1 MGCSVYAFLFAS
13 LPLSIPFL
21 LEFVRSEQKC
31 FRKVVKRDKKSIT
44 GATHGGYGTNT
55 FLKHF
60 CPERTNSKRKGVERG
75 KEGEEESING
85 ATHAGT

>member
-1 MGCSVYAFLFAS
+1 MERGKKGEEE
-13 LPLSIPFL
+13 SIN
-21 LEFVRSEQKC
+21 
-31 FRKVVKRDKKSIT
+31 

-60 CPERTNSKRKGVERG
+60 CSERTNSKRKGVERG

-85 ATHAGT
+85 ATHGRCGTKHF